1 MDPRILFRCL
11 DVSRKVQEFWD
22 RAIVWFFGLG
32 EQYGVDPIVFGS
44 IYVGAIPLF
53 ALSVAWLIKAK
64 RSGKP
69 LTWPTFSAGF
79 WFISSYLYLFIAGE
93 NIPWWIYAAV
103 IALLGYAGFASYRN
117 IQSKLKHT
125 ENPN

>member
-1 MDPRILFRCL
+1 MRELL
-11 DVSRKVQEFWD
+11 DRT
-22 RAIVWFFGLG
+22 IVWFFGLG

-64 RSGKP
+64 RNRKS
-69 LTWPTFSAGF
+69 LTWPTISAGF

-93 NIPWWIYAAV
+93 NIPWWIYGFVV
-103 IALLGYAGFASYRN
+103 ILLGYAGFASYRK
-117 IQSKLKHT
+117 IQLKLKHKDL
-125 ENPN
+125 PN

>member
-1 MDPRILFRCL
+1 
-11 DVSRKVQEFWD
+11 VQELWD

-53 ALSVAWLIKAK
+53 ALSVAWLIKTK

-69 LTWPTFSAGF
+69 LTWPTISAGF

-103 IALLGYAGFASYRN
+103 IGLLGYAGYASYRN
-117 IQSKLKHT
+117 IQSKLKHA
-125 ENPN
+125 ESPD